1 MDEGT
6 KGSITPTSTVAAAA
20 TKRTKFRRT
29 GGSKNASSWSS
40 SAGSSSATTTTH
52 HHAALI
58 ASLLADLSSEV
69 IFEDERQLHP
79 GLPIRAA
86 SIRALVR
93 LCVQS
98 FSECP
103 DQTNMRFPF
112 RSAHVPQMSYIFP
125 LVL

>member
-1 MDEGT
+1 MDEGGNT
-6 KGSITPTSTVAAAA
+6 KQPGSSGGGGVGSIGIAAA

-29 GGSKNASSWSS
+29 GGSKNAGSWSS
-40 SAGSSSATTTTH
+40 SAGSGVSSST

-58 ASLLADLSSEV
+58 ASLLSDLSSEV

-98 FSECP
+98 FSE
-103 DQTNMRFPF
+103 
-112 RSAHVPQMSYIFP
+112 
-125 LVL
+125 